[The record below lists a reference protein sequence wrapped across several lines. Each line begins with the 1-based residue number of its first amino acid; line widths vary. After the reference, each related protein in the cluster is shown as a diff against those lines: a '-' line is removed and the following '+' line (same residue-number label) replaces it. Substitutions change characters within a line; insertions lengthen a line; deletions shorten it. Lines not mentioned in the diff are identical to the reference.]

1 MAHLTL
7 TDTRVIGPILVLL
20 MYFPRRLKKLLPP
33 QLQPLLKSPLLVKL
47 LSAIAGYHILR
58 KTNNAI
64 SQHYS
69 NNGRRVLFKTSDE
82 LVLISGGSSG
92 IGLLMAEE
100 FARRGVKVII
110 LDLREPK
117 NSIPT
122 NVHFYKC
129 DITSTKELAE
139 TATSIRKD
147 HGDPTVLVNN
157 AGIATL
163 NSIFGGTEKSIR
175 DTFEV
180 NTISHFW
187 MAREF
192 VPAMIKKNHGHVV
205 TIASMASYV
214 VHALN
219 VDYCCTK
226 ASALVF
232 HEGLSSE
239 LRNIYD
245 VPNIRTTTVNPCW
258 IRTPLIEKY
267 INTKHWK
274 APLLEPDFVAKK
286 IVDQVVAGQGGQLI
300 LPQTKKM
307 NFFTTIR
314 SWPLWAQLYVR
325 NGIGKE
331 FRALRASLDAAA

>member
-1 MAHLTL
+1 MAPITL
-7 TDTRVIGPILVLL
+7 ADARIIGPLLVLL
-20 MYFPRRLKKLLPP
+20 TYFPKRFNHLVPPRLRPLLKSSLLKKLL
-33 QLQPLLKSPLLVKL
+33 L
-47 LSAIAGYHILR
+47 AIAGYDVLR
-58 KTNNAI
+58 KTNKAV
-64 SQHYS
+64 SQYFS
-69 NNGRRVLFKTSDE
+69 NNCRSIVFRSNSE
-82 LVLISGGSSG
+82 LVLITGGCSG
-92 IGLLMAEE
+92 IGLLMAKE
-100 FARRGVKVII
+100 FAKRGVKVII

-117 NSIPT
+117 ESVPV

-129 DITSTKELAE
+129 DVTSTAE
-139 TATSIRKD
+139 IADTAISIRKD
-147 HGDPTVLVNN
+147 HGDPTVLINN

-187 MAREF
+187 MVREF
-192 VPAMIKKNHGHVV
+192 VPAMVRKNHGHVV

-239 LRNIYD
+239 LKNIYD
-245 VPNIRTTTVNPCW
+245 APNIRTTTINPAW
-258 IRTPLIEKY
+258 IRTPLIEEFVHS
-267 INTKHWK
+267 KHWK
-274 APLLEPDFVAKK
+274 APFMEPDFVVQK
-286 IVDQVVAGQGGQLI
+286 IVNQVMAGQGGQII
-300 LPQTKKM
+300 LPPTTKM
-307 NFFTTIR
+307 NFFSTIR

-331 FRALRASLDAAA
+331 FKALRASLDEAA

>member
-1 MAHLTL
+1 MALLTL
-7 TDTRVIGPILVLL
+7 TNTKVIGPILVLL

-33 QLQPLLKSPLLVKL
+33 QLQYLLKSPLLIKL
-47 LSAIAGYHILR
+47 LSTIAGYHILR

-64 SQHYS
+64 SQYCS
-69 NNGRRVLFKTSDE
+69 NNGRSIVFRPSDE

-92 IGLLMAEE
+92 IGLLMAKD

-117 NSIPT
+117 DLIPT

-129 DITSTKELAE
+129 DITSTNEIAE

-147 HGDPTVLVNN
+147 HGDPTVLINN

-163 NSIFGGTEKSIR
+163 NSIFGATEKNIR

-187 MAREF
+187 MVREF
-192 VPAMIKKNHGHVV
+192 VPAMINKNHGHVV

-239 LRNIYD
+239 LRNIFD
-245 VPNIRTTTVNPCW
+245 VPNIRTTTINPSW
-258 IRTPLIEKY
+258 IRTPLIENYVK
-267 INTKHWK
+267 TKHWK
-274 APLLEPDFVAKK
+274 APLMEPDYVVQK
-286 IVDQVVAGQGGQLI
+286 IVDQVMAGKGGQII
-300 LPQTKKM
+300 LPQTKQM
-307 NFFTTIR
+307 NFFSTIR